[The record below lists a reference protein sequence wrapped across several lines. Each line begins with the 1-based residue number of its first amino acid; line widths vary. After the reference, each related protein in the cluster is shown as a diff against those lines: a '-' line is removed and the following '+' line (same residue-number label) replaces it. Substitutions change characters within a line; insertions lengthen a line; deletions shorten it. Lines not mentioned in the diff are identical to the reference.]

1 MENEI
6 LTVCLMLFGFL
17 VIFHHLHMNLRLLGT
32 GQEELLLQIK
42 TIKHDNGLHS
52 FKDIAI
58 KTTSSLKASFGAP
71 FIFAKSY
78 VNVSYI
84 Y

>member
-1 MENEI
+1 
-6 LTVCLMLFGFL
+6 
-17 VIFHHLHMNLRLLGT
+17 MNLRLLGT

-42 TIKHDNGLHS
+42 TIKHNNGLHS

-71 FIFAKSY
+71 VLFCIAPVTASGLRADRQ
-78 VNVSYI
+78 
-84 Y
+84 